1 MLPIKYLTI
10 HCAATPEGRH
20 VTHEQITA
28 WDKAKF
34 GQTSYHWV
42 IELDGS
48 MHQTLKDNQKGAH
61 VGKRNT
67 GNIGICY
74 IGGVDK
80 TNKVPKDTRTPAQIA
95 SLRTLVRTYQER
107 YPGIEVKGHNEWP
120 GVAKACPSFFCR
132 MVAVTGDAG
141 MIDLNTPDGRK
152 GRRICCHIGRVR
164 GNDNLCRCGRLY
176 RAQGRWIV
184 VLAGNGGAR
193 SNHAWIDRLYRS
205 CS

>member
-1 MLPIKYLTI
+1 MLPIKFLTI
-10 HCAATPEGRH
+10 HCAATPEGRF

-48 MHQTLKDNQKGAH
+48 MHQTLKDNQRGAH

-74 IGGVDK
+74 IGGMDK
-80 TNKVPKDTRTPAQIA
+80 NMKVPKDTRTPAQITT
-95 SLRTLVRTYQER
+95 LRTLVRTYQER

-120 GVAKACPSFFCR
+120 GVAKACPSFD
-132 MVAVTGDAG
+132 VSWW
-141 MIDLNTPDGRK
+141 L
-152 GRRICCHIGRVR
+152 
-164 GNDNLCRCGRLY
+164 
-176 RAQGRWIV
+176 AQGMP
-184 VLAGNGGAR
+184 G
-193 SNHAWIDRLYRS
+193 
-205 CS
+205 